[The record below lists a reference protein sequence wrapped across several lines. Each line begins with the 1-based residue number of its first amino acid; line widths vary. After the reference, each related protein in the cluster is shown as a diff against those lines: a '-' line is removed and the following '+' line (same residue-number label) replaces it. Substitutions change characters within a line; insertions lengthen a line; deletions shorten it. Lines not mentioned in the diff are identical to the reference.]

1 MTGGT
6 TPEFPTDMQKMI
18 EQSVEQVR
26 TAVTRYL
33 DFLWMAVR
41 IRVKMAQRNFLA

>member
-6 TPEFPTDMQKMI
+6 TPEFPTDVRKMI

-26 TAVTRYL
+26 IAVTNYP
-33 DFLWMAVR
+33 
-41 IRVKMAQRNFLA
+41 